1 MDEKK
6 QIEEM
11 AKIVD
16 EVGDFVVLGV
26 TDAFLKC
33 KIVSSKVA
41 KKLYNANYRKQS
53 EGEWVANPHI
63 SISKRGRT
71 IHYATFKC
79 SVCGKWNGRKKQKY
93 CSNCGAKMKGGAE

>member
-1 MDEKK
+1 MIDEKK

-11 AKIVD
+11 ANDIH
-16 EVGDFVVLGV
+16 L
-26 TDAFLKC
+26 
-33 KIVSSKVA
+33 VA
-41 KKLYNANYRKQS
+41 EAHHFIWCVELAKYLYNKSYRKQS

-71 IHYATFKC
+71 IHYETFKC

-93 CSNCGAKMKGGAE
+93 CPNCGAKMKGE